1 MKAIE
6 IRVPSVGEDF
16 AELTAV
22 KVLKKTGDRVEKE
35 ETFFRNRDSEV
46 EIHKDGKE
54 VYNGIA
60 SHIVDDGFTLS
71 FKDKDGNQQTH
82 KYRTMST
89 CTYA

>member
-1 MKAIE
+1 MFISLKMGDVYSHTL
-6 IRVPSVGEDF
+6 RVF
-16 AELTAV
+16 
-22 KVLKKTGDRVEKE
+22 K
-35 ETFFRNRDSEV
+35 NRDSEV